1 MKVVFLDIDGVL
13 ALPKQFHTNRDNL
26 WKRDRHA
33 YGLGVPYMFDEK
45 CVIAFN
51 RFLLMNA
58 EMNIVLSSD
67 WRKHFSQDTCDLIF
81 KINGVAKSPISFT
94 PQLPPERFGESP
106 ESIRVRE
113 IREWLLINTV
123 ATWCAV
129 DDTDLSELG
138 SRFIQTDYRMGFGQN
153 GFIEKAE
160 RCLYP
165 PYDVNN

>member
-1 MKVVFLDIDGVL
+1 MAKIVFLDIDGVL
-13 ALPKQFHTNRDNL
+13 ALPKQFHTNKENL

-51 RFLLMNA
+51 RFLLMNTDVS
-58 EMNIVLSSD
+58 IVLSSD
-67 WRKHFSQDTCDLIF
+67 WRKHFSMDTCELIF

-94 PQLPPERFGESP
+94 PQLPSVSALESL

-113 IREWLLINTV
+113 IKEWLITNNYAV
-123 ATWCAV
+123 WCAV

-138 SRFIQTDYRMGFGQN
+138 DKFVQTDYRMGFAQS
-153 GFIEKAE
+153 GFIEKMEYA
-160 RCLYP
+160 LYP
-165 PYDVNN
+165 KYC

>member
-1 MKVVFLDIDGVL
+1 MAKIVFLDIDGVL
-13 ALPKQFHTNRDNL
+13 ALPKQFHTNKEKL

-58 EMNIVLSSD
+58 NVSIVLSSD
-67 WRKHFSQDTCDLIF
+67 WRKHFSMDTCKLIF

-94 PQLPPERFGESP
+94 PELPPISALESL

-113 IREWLLINTV
+113 IKEWLITNNYAV
-123 ATWCAV
+123 WCAV
-129 DDTDLSELG
+129 DDMDLSELG
-138 SRFIQTDYRMGFGQN
+138 DKFVQTDSRMGFAQY
-153 GFIEKAE
+153 GFIEKMEYAV
-160 RCLYP
+160 YP
-165 PYDVNN
+165 KYC